1 MNIDGVNNQTFLEF
15 GPNAAEQKAEVQEKF
30 ADDLKN
36 AIQGVQENLASA
48 DQTAV
53 AGLVGNASPHDVVI
67 AMTKADLSFRLLTQV
82 RNKVVDAYKEIMR
95 MNM

>member
-15 GPNAAEQKAEVQEKF
+15 GPDAAENKEEIQGQFAE
-30 ADDLKN
+30 DLQS
-36 AIQGVQENLASA
+36 AIQGVQENLAGA

-82 RNKVVDAYKEIMR
+82 RNKVVDAYKEMMR

>member
-1 MNIDGVNNQTFLEF
+1 MNIDGVNNQTMLEF
-15 GPNAAEQKAEVQEKF
+15 GPGAAEEKEAIQAKF
-30 ADDLKN
+30 ADDLQS